1 MAGKGGG
8 KDNKPGYGN
17 KPRYRKPGNKLCS
30 NYCRKPDYGNKPR
43 YGNKKDIKLS
53 KGQKSRIGKLNTT

>member
-1 MAGKGGG
+1 MTGKGGG
-8 KDNKPGYGN
+8 GDNKPGYGN

-43 YGNKKDIKLS
+43 YGNKT
-53 KGQKSRIGKLNTT
+53 RY